1 MAIDSALVDIVR
13 KGVDARANVPSPDP
27 FPRVLRVE
35 IEPIEH
41 LTYRVRPTAEPH
53 FELYVDEPKDRGGND
68 KGPSPITYFLTGVA
82 TCLLNQFIRL
92 AIAREL
98 PISVSSMTVKGV
110 FERTIGGG
118 FKEIVNELHIEGDI
132 TPEGLDELATDAEGY
147 CYIHNTLS
155 KAVRMTT
162 ELYVNGDHVAT
173 RVVGPEPK

>member
-1 MAIDSALVDIVR
+1 MAVDLALVEIVR

-41 LTYRVRPTAEPH
+41 LTYRAKPTAEPH
-53 FELYVDEPKDRGGND
+53 FELYVDEPQDRGGND

-82 TCLLNQFIRL
+82 TCLLNQFVRL
-92 AIAREL
+92 AITREI

-110 FERTIGGG
+110 FERTVGGG
-118 FKEIVNELHIEGDI
+118 FKEIVNEIHIEGDI
-132 TPEGLDELATDAEGY
+132 SLEGLEELAVGAEGY

-155 KAVRMTT
+155 KAVLMTT
-162 ELYVNGDHVAT
+162 ELYLNGDHVVT
-173 RVVGPEPK
+173 RAAGPEA

>member
-1 MAIDSALVDIVR
+1 MVIDSALVEIVR
-13 KGVDARANVPSPDP
+13 KGVEDRAKVPSPDP

-53 FELYVDEPKDRGGND
+53 FEFYVDEPTERGGRD
-68 KGPSPITYFLTGVA
+68 QGPSPITYFLTGVGS
-82 TCLLNQFIRL
+82 CLLNQFIRL

-110 FERTIGGG
+110 FERTVGGG
-118 FKEIVNELHIEGDI
+118 FKEIVSELHIEGDA
-132 TPEGLDELATDAEGY
+132 TADGLKELAVDAEGY

-162 ELYVNGDHVAT
+162 ELYLNGDHVAT
-173 RVVGPEPK
+173 RVAGPQP